1 MKGLFLENVFEK
13 TLVHIES
20 MRAQNDKREGKRE
33 TKGVGMPE
41 LRTLP

>member
-20 MRAQNDKREGKRE
+20 MRAQNDKREGKGRQ
-33 TKGVGMPE
+33 KE
-41 LRTLP
+41 LVCPN